1 METSMNQKKALKKI
15 TKQAYPLSQYPL
27 FEGKNYRKN
36 LYNEMSAY
44 WGNHPE
50 SSSEEIKNL
59 FCGEVSDVEATSIDI
74 SKKAMVCFI
83 ILGILILICVALLLF
98 SSSWDASTITT
109 K

>member
-1 METSMNQKKALKKI
+1 MNQKKELKKI
-15 TKQAYPLSQYPL
+15 ARQAYPLSQYPF
-27 FEGKNYRKN
+27 FEGRNYRKN
-36 LYNEMSAY
+36 LFNEMSAY

-74 SKKAMVCFI
+74 SKKVMVCFI
-83 ILGILILICVALLLF
+83 ILGILILICVALFLFF

>member
-1 METSMNQKKALKKI
+1 MNQKKALKKI
-15 TKQAYPLSQYPL
+15 TKQAYPLSQYPF

-59 FCGEVSDVEATSIDI
+59 FCGECSDEEATSADI